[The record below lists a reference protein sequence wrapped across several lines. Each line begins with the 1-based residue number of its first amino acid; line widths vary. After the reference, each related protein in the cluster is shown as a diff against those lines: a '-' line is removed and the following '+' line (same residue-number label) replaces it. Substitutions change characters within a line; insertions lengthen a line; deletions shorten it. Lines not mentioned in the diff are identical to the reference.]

1 MISPTK
7 LSSTLVNSAKVANLL
22 DWRKAVGSVMA
33 LDITQSCVGVAVAEH
48 PEHNVYYTQTEILQ
62 PISLLPQ
69 QEGYIDAG
77 VSRKRRIKKSQVVN
91 KDLICDLEDAVR
103 KHRVCGF
110 VVNWPIHEGRMG
122 EQCGKVLQVL
132 DSIIDQSNSIVTRKR
147 PFTLWCNLENASS
160 CTQPQIDEWGRS
172 SSFAQAPT
180 YHEGMKYS
188 SKSATRHEETNASLV
203 AANVLDEWIK
213 NHWEIS
219 ARTGRVTIPKKTSKK
234 SEESKL
240 WMSNM
245 DSVDQYTSEKASLQS
260 ALL

>member
-1 MISPTK
+1 M
-7 LSSTLVNSAKVANLL
+7 VNSAKVANLL

-33 LDITQSCVGVAVAEH
+33 IDITHSCVGVAIAEH

-62 PISLLPQ
+62 PISLLPK
-69 QEGYIDAG
+69 QEGYIDG
-77 VSRKRRIKKSQVVN
+77 VSRKRRIKKSQVN
-91 KDLICDLEDAVR
+91 KDLICDLEAAIR

-110 VVNWPIHEGRMG
+110 IVNWPIHEGRMG

-132 DSIIDQSNSIVTRKR
+132 DSVEQSNSIVTRKR
-147 PFTLWCNLENASS
+147 PFTLWCNSDNASS
-160 CTQPQIDEWGRS
+160 CTQPPIDEWGRS
-172 SSFAQAPT
+172 SSFAQVPT

-219 ARTGRVTIPKKTSKK
+219 AHTGRVTVPKKTSKK
-234 SEESKL
+234 PEDSKV
-240 WMSNM
+240 WMSTM

>member
-1 MISPTK
+1 MIAPTK

-33 LDITQSCVGVAVAEH
+33 LDITQSCVGVAIAEH

-62 PISLLPQ
+62 PISLLSQ
-69 QEGYIDAG
+69 QEGYIDGA
-77 VSRKRRIKKSQVVN
+77 SRKRRIKSQVN
-91 KDLICDLEDAVR
+91 KDLIFDLEAAVR
-103 KHRVCGF
+103 QHRVCGF

-132 DSIIDQSNSIVTRKR
+132 DSVIEQSNSIVTRKR
-147 PFTLWCNLENASS
+147 PFTLWCNSENISS
-160 CTQPQIDEWGRS
+160 CTNHQPIDEWGRS
-172 SSFAQAPT
+172 SSFAQAPS

-219 ARTGRVTIPKKTSKK
+219 ARTGRVTVPKKNSTSKT
-234 SEESKL
+234 ESKL
-240 WMSNM
+240 WMSTM
-245 DSVDQYTSEKASLQS
+245 DSVDRYTSEKASLQS

>member
-7 LSSTLVNSAKVANLL
+7 LSSSLVNSAKVANLL

-33 LDITQSCVGVAVAEH
+33 LDITQSCVGVAIAEH

-62 PISLLPQ
+62 PISLLPS
-69 QEGYIDAG
+69 QEGYREKP
-77 VSRKRRIKKSQVVN
+77 SRKRRIKSQVD
-91 KDLICDLEDAVR
+91 KELIDDLEAAVR

-110 VVNWPIHEGRMG
+110 VINWPIHEGRMG

-132 DSIIDQSNSIVTRKR
+132 DSVIEQSNSIVTRKR
-147 PFTLWCNLENASS
+147 PFTLWCNSDNASS
-160 CTQPQIDEWGRS
+160 TTQSIDEWGRS
-172 SSFAQAPT
+172 SSFCQAPK

-219 ARTGRVTIPKKTSKK
+219 ARTGRVTVPKKNGTSKT
-234 SEESKL
+234 ESKL
-240 WMSNM
+240 WMSTM
-245 DSVDQYTSEKASLQS
+245 GSVDQYTSETASLQS

>member
-7 LSSTLVNSAKVANLL
+7 LSSSLVNSAKVANLL

-33 LDITQSCVGVAVAEH
+33 LDITQSCVGVAIAEH

-69 QEGYIDAG
+69 QEGYIDGG
-77 VSRKRRIKKSQVVN
+77 VSRKRRIKKSQVK
-91 KDLICDLEDAVR
+91 KDLIFDLEAAVR

-132 DSIIDQSNSIVTRKR
+132 DSVIEQSNSIVTRKR
-147 PFTLWCNLENASS
+147 PFTLWCNSDNASS
-160 CTQPQIDEWGRS
+160 CTTQPIDEWGRS
-172 SSFAQAPT
+172 SSFAQAPS

-219 ARTGRVTIPKKTSKK
+219 PRTGQVTVPKKNSTSKT
-234 SEESKL
+234 ESKL
-240 WMSNM
+240 WMSTM
-245 DSVDQYTSEKASLQS
+245 DSVDQYNSEKASLQS

>member
-33 LDITQSCVGVAVAEH
+33 LDITQSCVGVAIAEH
-48 PEHNVYYTQTEILQ
+48 PEHNVYYTQTEMFQ
-62 PISLLPQ
+62 PISLLPK
-69 QEGYIDAG
+69 QEGYIEKS
-77 VSRKRRIKKSQVVN
+77 SRKRRIKSQVN
-91 KDLICDLEDAVR
+91 KDLICDLEAAVR

-110 VVNWPIHEGRMG
+110 IVNWPIHEGRMG

-132 DSIIDQSNSIVTRKR
+132 DSVIEQSNSIVTRKR
-147 PFTLWCNLENASS
+147 PFTLWCNLDNASS
-160 CTQPQIDEWGRS
+160 CTQPPIDEWGRS
-172 SSFAQAPT
+172 SSFAQAPS
-180 YHEGMKYS
+180 YHEGMSYS

-219 ARTGRVTIPKKTSKK
+219 PRTGRFTVPKKNSTSKT
-234 SEESKL
+234 ESKL
-240 WMSNM
+240 WMSTM